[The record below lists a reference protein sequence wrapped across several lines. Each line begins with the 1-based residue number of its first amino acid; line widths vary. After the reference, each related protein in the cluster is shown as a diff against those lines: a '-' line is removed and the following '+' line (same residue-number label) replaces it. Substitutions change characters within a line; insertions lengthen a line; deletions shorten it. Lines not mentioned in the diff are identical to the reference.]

1 MKTHADFRMDYSQ
14 LALAIKEA
22 RRGRGITQKGL
33 AGQINRSVPT
43 ISKIENNKQ
52 WPEIGTLLGLLWL
65 LDINPFDFVY
75 VGEEFKKTAW
85 LWQDRVAANGMPI
98 ADHYEVDDS
107 GNVTIGASVRD

>member
-1 MKTHADFRMDYSQ
+1 MKKQYDFSFDYAS
-14 LALAIKEA
+14 LAVAIGKA
-22 RRGRGITQKGL
+22 RRGRGVTQKGL

-107 GNVTIGASVRD
+107 GNVIMGASVRD